1 MSFTTLYGLFGLTSI
16 VLFNCLIVMS
26 RYVQQTKNPPSDEEF
41 EQLVEENKQL
51 LLTLDNT
58 KQELADSEVRF
69 NTLGEK
75 LQKTEDTLQIKL
87 TELQALQ
94 SKQTAETPG

>member
-1 MSFTTLYGLFGLTSI
+1 MVYGLFGLTSI
-16 VLFNCLIVMS
+16 LLFNCLIVMS
-26 RYVQQTKNPPSDEEF
+26 RYVQQTKNPPTDEEF
-41 EQLVEENKQL
+41 EQIVGEKKQL
-51 LLTLDNT
+51 EIALAET

-69 NTLGEK
+69 KTLGEK
-75 LQKTEDTLQIKL
+75 LQQTEDTLQTKL

>member
-1 MSFTTLYGLFGLTSI
+1 MSFTMVYGLFGLTSI
-16 VLFNCLIVMS
+16 LLFNCLIVMS
-26 RYVQQTKNPPSDEEF
+26 RYVQQTKNPPTDEEF
-41 EQLVEENKQL
+41 EQIVGEKKQL
-51 LLTLDNT
+51 EIALAET

-69 NTLGEK
+69 KTLGEK
-75 LQKTEDTLQIKL
+75 LQQTEDTLQTKL